1 MPHAAAPFVHSLFDA
16 AALRQLEARATQRLG
31 DGFELMRRAGRAAW
45 RDLLAHWPEAMRIV
59 VVCGPG
65 NNGGDG
71 YVLARHAKD
80 AGRDVHVVHLPE
92 HAPRSEL
99 ARRAAEEYTG
109 VGGRIAIF
117 DDASFDDATSHRRLP
132 PCDLI
137 VDALFGIGLARAP
150 DAATQSLIAAMNA
163 NDAAVFALDVP
174 SGVDADRGCAPGA
187 AAIAT
192 RTIEFIAPKA
202 GLRTG
207 AALDHA
213 GTLSLASLELDA
225 PDFEGIAVI
234 AERLAATDLPNWLA
248 PRPRDSH
255 KGRNGRVLCI
265 GGDHGSGGAIM
276 LSAEAALRSGAG
288 LVEVATRE
296 RHVAPLLARLPE
308 AMAHEIGDADALHAA
323 LERADAIALGPGLGR
338 GEWSLPL
345 YERAIASGKPLL
357 LDADALNLLATRPF
371 ALPADAVI
379 TPHPGEAARLLETT
393 TADVQR
399 DRFAAAR
406 ALSDRYACVVVLKGA
421 GTIVM
426 SAHETPRVIAAGNPG
441 MAVGGMGDV
450 LSGVIAALRAQG
462 MNAFDAAA
470 CGALLHSA
478 AGDAAAH
485 DGGERGLLPSDLMPW
500 LRHFSNPEPN
510 NPQPHSRETMR

>member
-1 MPHAAAPFVHSLFDA
+1 MPHAAAPFVHALFDA
-16 AALRQLEARATQRLG
+16 AALRRVEARATGRLG
-31 DGFELMRRAGRAAW
+31 DGFELMRRAGQAAW

-71 YVLARHAKD
+71 YLLARHASD
-80 AGRDVHVVHLPE
+80 AGRDVRVVHLPE
-92 HAPRSEL
+92 HAPRSDL
-99 ARRAAEEYTG
+99 ARRAAAEFMG
-109 VGGRIAIF
+109 VGGRIA
-117 DDASFDDATSHRRLP
+117 AVEQLP
-132 PCDLI
+132 ACDVI
-137 VDALFGIGLARAP
+137 VDALFGIGFAREADAP
-150 DAATQSLIAAMNA
+150 TQALFAAMNA
-163 NDAAVFALDVP
+163 HGAPVFALDVP
-174 SGVDADRGCAPGA
+174 SGVDADRGCVPGA
-187 AAIAT
+187 AVIAT

-213 GTLSLASLELDA
+213 GALALASLELDA
-225 PDFEGIAVI
+225 TDFDGVVAV
-234 AERLAATDLPNWLA
+234 ADRLAATDLPRWLA

-265 GGDHGSGGAIM
+265 GGDHGSGGAIV
-276 LSAEAALRSGAG
+276 LCAQAALRSGAG

-296 RHVAPLLARLPE
+296 RHIAPLLARVPE
-308 AMAHEIGDADALHAA
+308 AMVHEVGDAESLHAA
-323 LERADAIALGPGLGR
+323 LDRADAVALGPGLGR

-371 ALPADAVI
+371 ALPADTVI
-379 TPHPGEAARLLETT
+379 TPHPGEAARLLDIT

-406 ALSDRYACVVVLKGA
+406 ALSERYACVVVLKGA

-426 SAHETPRVIAAGNPG
+426 SAHETPRVVAAGNPG

-462 MNAFDAAA
+462 MGAFDAAA

-500 LRHFSNPEPN
+500 LRHFSNPEP
-510 NPQPHSRETMR
+510 RDRDTLR

>member
-1 MPHAAAPFVHSLFDA
+1 MAHAAHPSHALFDA
-16 AALRQLEARATQRLG
+16 AALRRLEAHATQRLG
-31 DGFELMRRAGRAAW
+31 DGFELMRRAGQAAW
-45 RDLLAHWPEAMRIV
+45 RDLLMRWPQAMRIV

-71 YVLARHAKD
+71 YVLARHARE
-80 AGRDVHVVHLPE
+80 AGRDVRVVRLPE

-99 ARRAAEEYTG
+99 ARRAADEYAQC
-109 VGGRIAIF
+109 GGANEMF
-117 DDASFDDATSHRRLP
+117 EHALP
-132 PCDLI
+132 PCDVVI
-137 VDALFGIGLARAP
+137 DALFGIGFARAP
-150 DAATQSLIAAMNA
+150 DAATRALIAAMNA
-163 NDAAVFALDVP
+163 SRAPVYALDAP
-174 SGVDADRGCAPGA
+174 SGIDADRGGAPGEAVIA
-187 AAIAT
+187 A

-207 AALDHA
+207 VALDHA
-213 GTLSLASLELDA
+213 GTLALASLDLEPA
-225 PDFEGIAVI
+225 DFDGVAAI
-234 AERLAATDLPNWLA
+234 AERLAAADLPRWLA

-276 LSAEAALRSGAG
+276 LCAEAALRSGAG
-288 LVEVATRE
+288 LVEAATRE

-308 AMAHEIGDADALHAA
+308 AMAHDVGDADALHAA
-323 LERADAIALGPGLGR
+323 LDRADAVALGPGLGQ
-338 GEWSLPL
+338 GPWSLPL

-379 TPHPGEAARLLETT
+379 TPHPGEAARLLDAN
-393 TADVQR
+393 TADIQR

-406 ALSDRYACVVVLKGA
+406 ALCDRYACVVVLKGA
-421 GTIVM
+421 GTIVAA
-426 SAHETPRVIAAGNPG
+426 AHETPRVIGAGNPG

-462 MNAFDAAA
+462 LNAFDAAA

-500 LRHFSNPEPN
+500 LRHFANPEPYV
-510 NPQPHSRETMR
+510 PEPMR

>member
-1 MPHAAAPFVHSLFDA
+1 MPHDAAPFVHALYDA
-16 AALRQLEARATQRLG
+16 AALRQLESRAAQRLG
-31 DGFELMRRAGRAAW
+31 DGFELMRRAGAAAW
-45 RDLLAHWPEAMRIV
+45 RDVLARWPQAMRIV

-80 AGRDVHVVHLPE
+80 AGRDVRVVHLPE
-92 HAPRSEL
+92 HAPRAGL
-99 ARRAAEEYTG
+99 ARRAADEFAV
-109 VGGRIAIF
+109 VGGSIVEF
-117 DDASFDDATSHRRLP
+117 DQRLP

-137 VDALFGIGLARAP
+137 VDALFGIGFSREP
-150 DAATQSLIAAMNA
+150 DAATRAVIAAINA
-163 NDAAVFALDVP
+163 HGAPVFALDVP
-174 SGVDADRGCAPGA
+174 SGVDADSGSVPGPA
-187 AAIAT
+187 VIAT
-192 RTIEFIAPKA
+192 HTIEFIASKA

-213 GTLSLASLELDA
+213 GALSLAPLELDA
-225 PDFEGIAVI
+225 VDFAGVVAI
-234 AERLAATDLPNWLA
+234 AERLAATDLARWLA

-276 LSAEAALRSGAG
+276 LCAEAALRSGAG

-308 AMAHEIGDADALHAA
+308 AMVHDVGDIEALHAA
-323 LERADAIALGPGLGR
+323 LDRADAVALGPGLGR
-338 GEWSLPL
+338 GDWGLPL

-379 TPHPGEAARLLETT
+379 TPHPGEAARLLDTT
-393 TADVQR
+393 TADIQR
-399 DRFAAAR
+399 NRFAAAR
-406 ALSDRYACVVVLKGA
+406 ALCERYACVVVLKGA

-462 MNAFDAAA
+462 MKAFDAAA
-470 CGALLHSA
+470 CGALLHSS

-500 LRHFSNPEPN
+500 LRHFSNQESL
-510 NPQPHSRETMR
+510 SREPTR

>member
-1 MPHAAAPFVHSLFDA
+1 MPHASAPFVHSLFDA

-45 RDLLAHWPEAMRIV
+45 RDLLAHWPQAMRIV

-92 HAPRSEL
+92 YAPRSEL
-99 ARRAAEEYTG
+99 ARRAAEEYAG

-117 DDASFDDATSHRRLP
+117 EQRLP
-132 PCDLI
+132 PCDAV
-137 VDALFGIGLARAP
+137 VDALFGIGFARAP
-150 DAATQSLIAAMNA
+150 DAATQALIAAMNA
-163 NDAAVFALDVP
+163 HGAPVFALDVP
-174 SGVDADRGCAPGA
+174 SGVDADRGGVAGTA
-187 AAIAT
+187 VIAT
-192 RTIEFIAPKA
+192 RTMEFIAPKA

-213 GTLSLASLELDA
+213 GALSIASLDLESA
-225 PDFEGIAVI
+225 DFEGVASV

-265 GGDHGSGGAIM
+265 GGDHGSGGAII
-276 LSAEAALRSGAG
+276 LCAEAALRSGAG
-288 LVEVATRE
+288 LVEVATRD
-296 RHVAPLLARLPE
+296 RHLAPLLARLPE
-308 AMAHEIGDADALHAA
+308 AMAHEVGDADALDAA

-371 ALPADAVI
+371 ALPVDAVI
-379 TPHPGEAARLLETT
+379 TPHPGEAARLLEITT
-393 TADVQR
+393 TDVQR

-406 ALSDRYACVVVLKGA
+406 ALCDRYACVVVLKGA
-421 GTIVM
+421 GTIIM
-426 SAHETPRVIAAGNPG
+426 AAHETPRVIAAGNPG

-500 LRHFSNPEPN
+500 LRHFSNPESRSREPSS
-510 NPQPHSRETMR
+510 PQPHCRETMR

>member
-1 MPHAAAPFVHSLFDA
+1 MAHAAAPHAAVTHAHTLYDA
-16 AALRQLEARATQRLG
+16 AALRELESRAVRRLG
-31 DGFELMRRAGRAAW
+31 DAFELMRRAGQAAW
-45 RDLLAHWPEAMRIV
+45 RDLLAHWPQTQRIV

-71 YVLARHAKD
+71 YVLARHAHES
-80 AGRDVHVVHLPE
+80 GREIRVMRLRD
-92 HAPRSEL
+92 HAPRGEL
-99 ARRAAEEYTG
+99 ARRASEAYVASGG
-109 VGGRIAIF
+109 VVLEF
-117 DDASFDDATSHRRLP
+117 DGSLP
-132 PCDLI
+132 ACDVI
-137 VDALFGIGLARAP
+137 VDALFGIGFSRAP
-150 DAATQSLIAAMNA
+150 DETTQALIVAMNA
-163 NDAAVFALDVP
+163 SGVPVLALDAP
-174 SGVDADRGCAPGA
+174 SGVDSDRGCVPGDA
-187 AAIAT
+187 VIAT
-192 RTIEFIAPKA
+192 RTLEFMAGKA

-213 GTLSLASLELDA
+213 GALSLASLELEA
-225 PDFEGIAVI
+225 ADFEGIAAV
-234 AERLAATDLPNWLA
+234 AERLAATDLPRWLV

-265 GGDHGSGGAIM
+265 GGDHGSGGAII
-276 LSAEAALRSGAG
+276 LCAESALRSGAG

-296 RHVAPLLARLPE
+296 RHIAPLLTRLPE
-308 AMAHEIGDADALHAA
+308 AMAHEVGDTWAFHAA

-338 GEWSLPL
+338 SDWGVPL

-357 LDADALNLLATRPF
+357 LDADALNLLSTKPF
-371 ALPADAVI
+371 ALPVDAVI
-379 TPHPGEAARLLETT
+379 TPHPGEAARLLGIT

-406 ALSDRYACVVVLKGA
+406 ALCERYACVVVLKGA

-426 SAHETPRVIAAGNPG
+426 HAHETPRVIAAGNPG

-450 LSGVIAALRAQG
+450 LSGVIAALRGQG
-462 MNAFDAAA
+462 MSAFDAAS

-485 DGGERGLLPSDLMPW
+485 EGGERGLLPSDLMPW
-500 LRHFSNPEPN
+500 LRHFVNPEP
-510 NPQPHSRETMR
+510 MR